1 MKNNKLMANLSRTMS
16 KVVFKTKKHSP
27 EILLATGIV
36 GGIASAVLAC
46 KATTK
51 IDEVIEEE
59 KMTLEKIHGVQD
71 GTIKLKEGA
80 VYTDED
86 ASKEI
91 AITYCKMAGKMLKL
105 YGPSL
110 ILGTLSVTSILAS
123 NNIIRKRSAAISAAY
138 AALDGAFNAYRGRVK
153 DIYGEEV
160 DRQLRYG
167 KTVEQ
172 IEVTELHEDGTETT
186 TTKEVVSYDV
196 NPNDYNKL
204 FQEYN
209 EDGSR
214 NGDWTN
220 DQYHN
225 LAFLKAQES
234 FATSRLQA
242 QGYLLLNDVYEMI
255 GMPDTKAGMV
265 VGWIYDKNSPIGD
278 NYVDFGLRDEDGES
292 IVDFSALGMVAH
304 PIPLDFN
311 VDGNIYDRM

>member
-1 MKNNKLMANLSRTMS
+1 MKNNKLMANLSRTMN

-27 EILLATGIV
+27 EILLVTGIV

-86 ASKEI
+86 ARKEI
-91 AITYCKMAGKMLKL
+91 VITYGKMAGKMLKL

-138 AALDGAFNAYRGRVK
+138 AALDTTFNAYRDRVRER
-153 DIYGEEV
+153 YGEEV
-160 DRQLRYG
+160 ENDIRFG
-167 KTVEQ
+167 KKVEEIATVEVD
-172 IEVTELHEDGTETT
+172 ENG
-186 TTKEVVSYDV
+186 KEKTSVEKVVSYDV

-209 EDGSR
+209 EDGSH
-214 NGDWTN
+214 NGNWTN

-292 IVDFSALGMVAH
+292 IIDFSALGMVAH

>member
-1 MKNNKLMANLSRTMS
+1 
-16 KVVFKTKKHSP
+16 
-27 EILLATGIV
+27 LLVTGIV

-86 ASKEI
+86 ARKEI
-91 AITYCKMAGKMLKL
+91 VITYGKMAGKMLKL

-138 AALDGAFNAYRGRVK
+138 AALDTTFNAYRDRVRER
-153 DIYGEEV
+153 YGEEV
-160 DRQLRYG
+160 ENDIRFG
-167 KTVEQ
+167 KKVEEIATVEVDEKGKENTS
-172 IEVTELHEDGTETT
+172 IEQ
-186 TTKEVVSYDV
+186 VVSYDV
-196 NPNDYNKL
+196 SPDDYNKL
-204 FQEYN
+204 FQKYN
-209 EDGSR
+209 DDG
-214 NGDWTN
+214 NINDNWTN
-220 DQYHN
+220 DPYHN
-225 LAFLKAQES
+225 LAFLKAQEHMAS
-234 FATSRLQA
+234 DRLRA
-242 QGYLLLNDVYEMI
+242 NGYLLLNDVYESL
-255 GMPDTKAGMV
+255 GLPKTKAGMV
-265 VGWIYDKNSPIGD
+265 VGWIYNEKNPVGD
-278 NYVDFGLRDEDGES
+278 NYVDFGLYEDGECTA
-292 IVDFSALGMVAH
+292 VDFKGLGLVAQ